1 MTAGEAVLRRELAAA
16 FRWTARFNWHESVAN
31 HYSAV
36 IPDDDGMFLLNPI
49 GAHFSRV
56 TASGLVKLD
65 SRAAARAD
73 VDPRA
78 DPTAWYLHSNLHRL
92 IPRAKVALHTHQPYA
107 TVLASL
113 EGYEFQ
119 MLDQNACRFH
129 GRIAYDRHFGGMFL
143 NPVEGVRVAE
153 LLGDDKNV
161 LFLGNHGVLVIGET
175 VAEAFEDLYYL
186 ERAAQHQV
194 LALSTG
200 RPLSIIPDEIAAL
213 TCKQWFAYPAD
224 CDLHFRALLQI
235 LDEEDPGYAG

>member
-1 MTAGEAVLRRELAAA
+1 ML
-16 FRWTARFNWHESVAN
+16 FRS
-31 HYSAV
+31 
-36 IPDDDGMFLLNPI
+36 
-49 GAHFSRV
+49 
-56 TASGLVKLD
+56 
-65 SRAAARAD
+65 
-73 VDPRA
+73 
-78 DPTAWYLHSNLHRL
+78 
-92 IPRAKVALHTHQPYA
+92 
-107 TVLASL
+107 
-113 EGYEFQ
+113 
-119 MLDQNACRFH
+119 
-129 GRIAYDRHFGGMFL
+129 
-143 NPVEGVRVAE
+143 
-153 LLGDDKNV
+153 GDDKHV